1 MKKRRIEELRIL
13 TIPNGITLIRVL
25 LIPVFVYLGW
35 DRNHL
40 VWSAVLLALIGAT
53 DWVDGF
59 LARRLDQVSLI
70 GKIIDPSADRLLLVA
85 AAVVAIHLSLIPL
98 WLLAVIFLREIA
110 VSAVVGTAAFKYK
123 QRLDVVIYG
132 KAGTLLMMFGFPF
145 FVIAGANIYLHEF
158 FYYGG
163 FVFMLPGLAIL
174 FIALSSY
181 AKKLMMLRAQSN

>member
-1 MKKRRIEELRIL
+1 MIKRSNEELLIF
-13 TIPNGITLIRVL
+13 TVPNGITIIRIL

-40 VWSAVLLALIGAT
+40 VWSAILLGFIGAT

-59 LARRLDQVSLI
+59 LARRLNQVSLI
-70 GKIIDPSADRLLLVA
+70 GKIIDPSADRLLLIA
-85 AAVVAIHLSLIPL
+85 AAIVAIHLNLIPL
-98 WLLAVIFLREIA
+98 WLLGIIFLREIA
-110 VSAVVGTAAFKYK
+110 VSTVVGTAALKYK

-145 FVIAGANIYLHEF
+145 FVMAGAHIYLHKF

-181 AKKLMMLRAQSN
+181 IKKLIALRTQST